1 MSSDPS
7 SLPDSFRPHL
17 FGCEAKGVGWS
28 VETKN
33 EKPGGFSKP
42 DKEMKEKSIKISF
55 KMGKRRKI
63 KENMKKSLILFG
75 GFK

>member
-17 FGCEAKGVGWS
+17 LGCEAKGVGWS
-28 VETKN
+28 VEKKN

-42 DKEMKEKSIKISF
+42 DKEMKEKPIKIPL
-55 KMGKRRKI
+55 KMG
-63 KENMKKSLILFG
+63 EKKKNQGKYEKTFDFIW
-75 GFK
+75 